1 MVWPILMR
9 PFPSL
14 WPFWRSRIEAGPSS
28 RGACGRTRR
37 GPAWLASSRPG
48 ACSRAGKATWP
59 WRGSSSSEAVA
70 VCACAPRR
78 GGAARRRVSSPVW
91 PFSIY
96 QPHGIYV
103 VIPPPSNACISNRVL
118 GRCALKADPT
128 SVPTWHAWADLEE
141 RGGHLARAAELRS
154 LGLQERT
161 EAAGASLDLSP
172 GELLRVDLPLMP
184 VLAQLRAW
192 LTRGK
197 ATGGGQ
203 GGGPGTR
210 VGKARPDL
218 EPRASQEAG
227 GASRAR
233 A

>member
-1 MVWPILMR
+1 M
-9 PFPSL
+9 
-14 WPFWRSRIEAGPSS
+14 
-28 RGACGRTRR
+28 
-37 GPAWLASSRPG
+37 
-48 ACSRAGKATWP
+48 
-59 WRGSSSSEAVA
+59 
-70 VCACAPRR
+70 CACAPRR

-197 ATGGGQ
+197 ATGGGK
-203 GGGPGTR
+203 GEVLELESAKPGPTWSR
-210 VGKARPDL
+210 ELPKKLAVPPELERDL
-218 EPRASQEAG
+218 AG
-227 GASRAR
+227 GTL
-233 A
+233 